1 MEFKGII
8 NFERVYVR
16 NRIYFVVM
24 HLSKKKKN
32 NYFEQEELL
41 NCLID
46 PMVNSKWK
54 KDTLKIVESRVMFQF
69 IATL

>member
-24 HLSKKKKN
+24 HLSKKKKKQL
-32 NYFEQEELL
+32 FR
-41 NCLID
+41 
-46 PMVNSKWK
+46 
-54 KDTLKIVESRVMFQF
+54 TRGIVELFDRSYGEQ
-69 IATL
+69 